1 MRQIQWTRDGVEL
14 NLKSDQYIFGS
25 SEDIFLKITSPT
37 EKDIGKYVC
46 TVTDDIGSTQQDVT
60 LGIIK
65 TFYAVS
71 QSERMFLLI
80 FQIIKLSTST
90 MLIC

>member
-25 SEDIFLKITSPT
+25 LEDIFLKITSPT

-65 TFYAVS
+65 HFMRLVNQRECFYY
-71 QSERMFLLI
+71 FLNNY
-80 FQIIKLSTST
+80 TT
-90 MLIC
+90 Y